1 MDGRLICAVALVVL
15 TAVAGAADK
24 ADRLLVEKSRHLL
37 SAYQGKR
44 LLGSWHVVFG
54 PQPVGPKQQEGDLRT
69 PEGHYVIDFK
79 KPDSAYYK
87 ALHISYPN
95 AADRARARRLK
106 VRPGGNIMIHGQ
118 KNGFGWAAATTQQSN
133 WTLGCIA
140 LSNEDMEQLW
150 QRVEPGTAI
159 EIRP

>member
-1 MDGRLICAVALVVL
+1 MRSRLLCTIWLLLCSMAVMA
-15 TAVAGAADK
+15 TEK
-24 ADRLLVEKSRHLL
+24 ADHLRVEKSRHLL
-37 SAYQGKR
+37 SAYRGER

-54 PQPVGPKQQEGDLRT
+54 PQPVGPKQQEGDMRT
-69 PEGHYVIDFK
+69 PEGRYIIDFK

-95 AADRARARRLK
+95 AADRARARRLR
-106 VRPGGNIMIHGQ
+106 VSPGGNIMIHGQ
-118 KNGFGWAAATTQQSN
+118 KNGYGWAAAATQKSN

-150 QRVEPGTAI
+150 RLVDAGTSI
-159 EIRP
+159 EIKP